1 MPVSLRS
8 ASTHWLNHHSWQ
20 IAATR
25 MLTTRTARPRI
36 YLLRRALHPI
46 RRHYTPSVRIQR
58 HITGAAPRNGCSA
71 RGSSPIPSTHRPHF
85 HLFQEAAHPI
95 RRHYTPSVRVQRH
108 ITGAAPH
115 NGCSA
120 SDSSPAHQS
129 TRNGDNAEALLKHI
143 DNYRGQPRQRSH
155 ASHRPHFHLF
165 QEAAHP
171 IRRHYTPSVRVQRHI
186 TGAAPHNGCSASD
199 SSSGLARPDLSVAP
213 RAPGRRRAPGQAF
226 RSPATRLRR
235 PRQGPRSDRR
245 GAPSTAP
252 PRAHHTRQR
261 R

>member
-129 TRNGDNAEALLKHI
+129 TRNGDNAEALLKHV
-143 DNYRGQPRQRSH
+143 DNFRGQPRQRSH

-165 QEAAHP
+165 QEAVHP

-186 TGAAPHNGCSASD
+186 TGAAPRS
-199 SSSGLARPDLSVAP
+199 
-213 RAPGRRRAPGQAF
+213 RA
-226 RSPATRLRR
+226 
-235 PRQGPRSDRR
+235 
-245 GAPSTAP
+245 
-252 PRAHHTRQR
+252 
-261 R
+261 